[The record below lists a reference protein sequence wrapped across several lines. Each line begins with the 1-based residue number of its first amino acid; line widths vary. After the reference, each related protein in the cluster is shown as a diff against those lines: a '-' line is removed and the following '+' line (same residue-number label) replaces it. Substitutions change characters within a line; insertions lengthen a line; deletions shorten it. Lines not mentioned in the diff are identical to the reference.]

1 MMSVV
6 MVGGGGGGGG
16 DDGGGFASYIA
27 IVRDVQLMY
36 EYRRGT

>member
-16 DDGGGFASYIA
+16 DDGGGFASYCHRPRRA
-27 IVRDVQLMY
+27 IDV
-36 EYRRGT
+36 